1 MLELVAL
8 TAVDDEPVGL
18 VSVGAVRV
26 RIRFSIQA
34 CCSGVK
40 TGAESPAS
48 GVVIVG
54 SGVGRV

>member
-1 MLELVAL
+1 MVLKLAAIAEVE
-8 TAVDDEPVGL
+8 DEPA
-18 VSVGAVRV
+18 GAVGTV
-26 RIRFSIQA
+26 RDRIKFSIQA
-34 CCSGVK
+34 CCSRVK